1 MLLRLEISDLAVIS
15 RAVFEPREGLNVI
28 SGETGAGKSLLID
41 AIGLILGSK
50 ASKNMIR
57 TGADSAFVEAV
68 FDISGNTD
76 PGLGAIL
83 DDSGISIDDGLLI
96 ISRTV
101 SKDGKSIA
109 RVNGRTV
116 VLAVLRSIASCLVDI
131 HGQHDTQKIFDDSV
145 HVELLDSFGGAE
157 IKRYFDEYTAR
168 LNDYKESVLKIRNL
182 QASGISSGK
191 RKEYLEFAVKEISEA
206 SLKEGEE
213 ETLKE
218 RKKILS
224 ELERSINGLTEA
236 DSLLNGDED
245 MCVVDR
251 LGKAFRDISSL
262 SSVDPSYKDLA
273 SRLESL
279 YLEAQSA
286 CEEIREL
293 AEKNPF
299 DPEES
304 SRIDKR
310 LGLIYELQS
319 KYGPTTSDVLKF
331 CNDSVEELDSLK
343 DINKRISELKKE
355 RAAKEALVLESA
367 RKLSEARKAKAEL
380 LCKEISSEFSDLMLD
395 DASFEVRFDERPK
408 ERYFSS
414 KGTDDIYFMFSANPG
429 EEARELSR
437 IASGGEASRIMLA
450 IKNILSEAD
459 MIPTLIFDEIDTG
472 VSGNA
477 AFLIARKLL
486 SISAHHQVLC
496 VTHTSQLAAAAD
508 HNFLISKS
516 SSDGRTSTTISA
528 LDGQGK
534 VDEISRL
541 MSGTDLDGSAD
552 VAKRLID
559 NIRSGI

>member
-50 ASKNMIR
+50 ASKNIIR

-68 FDISGNTD
+68 FDISENTD
-76 PGLGAIL
+76 PELKTIL
-83 DDSGISIDDGLLI
+83 DDSGISIDDGILI

-101 SKDGKSIA
+101 SKDGKSMA

-131 HGQHDTQKIFDDSV
+131 HGQHDTQKIFDDQV
-145 HVELLDSFGGAE
+145 HVELLDSFGGSDVKNCFE
-157 IKRYFDEYTAR
+157 EYTLR
-168 LNDYKESVLKIRNL
+168 LGEYKESVLKIRNL
-182 QASGISSGK
+182 QASGVSSGK

-218 RKKILS
+218 RKKVLS

-236 DSLLNGDED
+236 DSLLNGDDD
-245 MCVVDR
+245 MSVVDR
-251 LGKAFRDISSL
+251 LGRAFKDISAL
-262 SSVDPSYKDLA
+262 SSVDPSYKDLS

-286 CEEIREL
+286 CEEIRDL

-331 CNDSVEELDSLK
+331 YNDSVEELDSLK
-343 DINKRISELKKE
+343 DINKKIAELKKE
-355 RAAKEALVLESA
+355 RSQKEALVLEA
-367 RKLSEARKAKAEL
+367 GRKLSSVRKEKAEL
-380 LCKEISSEFSDLMLD
+380 LCKEITSEFSDLMLD
-395 DASFEVRFDERPK
+395 DASFEVRFEERPK

-414 KGTDDIYFMFSANPG
+414 RGTDDITFMFSANPG
-429 EEARELSR
+429 EEARDLSKT
-437 IASGGEASRIMLA
+437 ASGGEASRIMLA

-486 SISAHHQVLC
+486 SISKHHQVLC

-516 SSDGRTSTTISA
+516 SSDGRTSTTIDP
-528 LDGQGK
+528 LDDQGK

-559 NIRSGI
+559 NIRSGV